1 MYNESLSEVKRSR
14 NCSVYERG
22 TLTVMKKF
30 FSAILSDTLRKLK
43 EEDGFIFFLLLILFL
58 MGVFSFSGYKAYTIV
73 HNYNVAEKEYDDLAN
88 TYAVSVED
96 EVPADVQEGS
106 SEEAAESSSSSF
118 HAHNQLVRGRILKID
133 FDALQAENEQVI
145 GWLLLDGAGIN
156 YPVLKGEDN
165 DYYLHHTFSGEYN
178 SSGSVFMDFENNPDF
193 SDYNTF
199 IYGHNMKNGS
209 MFGSMQKY
217 FTGKDCEGEQYFYIF
232 LPNGHR
238 ATYQVYSCYVT
249 HSTSDTYR
257 LFYTEEDYHA
267 YMEMIAKKS
276 IRQTELDPGKE
287 ILPIVTLS
295 TCSGAAGGTQ
305 RFVVHGLLVDDVDLS
320 GWFDR

>member
-1 MYNESLSEVKRSR
+1 MIR
-14 NCSVYERG
+14 
-22 TLTVMKKF
+22 KF
-30 FSAILSDTLRKLK
+30 FRSILSDASRKLR

-58 MGVFSFSGYKAYTIV
+58 MGVFSFSGYKAYSIV
-73 HNYNVAEKEYDDLAN
+73 HNYHVAEKEYENLADSF
-88 TYAVSVED
+88 TVSID
-96 EVPADVQEGS
+96 ESAPAQDSQGESAGG
-106 SEEAAESSSSSF
+106 ASSSSSSTV
-118 HAHNQLVRGRILKID
+118 HADNQLVRGRILKID
-133 FDALQAENEQVI
+133 FEKLQAENEEVI

-156 YPVLKGEDN
+156 YPILKGEDN

-178 SSGSVFMDFENNPDF
+178 SSGSIFMDFENKPDF

-199 IYGHNMKNGS
+199 VYGHNMKNGS
-209 MFGSMQKY
+209 MFGSMQEY

-238 ATYQVYSCYVT
+238 ATYQVYSCYQT

-257 LFYTEEDYHA
+257 LFYTEEDYHN
-267 YMEMIAKKS
+267 YMDLIAKKS
-276 IRQTELDPGKE
+276 IRKTELDPGKE

-305 RFVVHGLLVDDVDLS
+305 RFVVHGLLVEDVDLS
-320 GWFDR
+320 GWFD